1 MCILIRKATIEDLDE
16 IVNVEK
22 SCFPEGQ
29 AASRESLEKRLK
41 VLDYTFFVA
50 ESEGEIVGIINGAI
64 INENAI
70 YDELY
75 ENINLYN
82 INGKYQSIFGL
93 AVISKYRNQGIA
105 ARIMNYL
112 IELSRKTDKKGL
124 VLTCRK
130 ELIRY
135 YEKFGYK
142 NQGISKSVHG
152 NVVWYDMLL
161 KF

>member
-1 MCILIRKATIEDLDE
+1 MSITIRKATIKDLDKVANAE
-16 IVNVEK
+16 M
-22 SCFPEGQ
+22 SCFPKGQ
-29 AASRESLEKRLK
+29 AASKESLEKRLK

-50 ESEGEIVGIINGAI
+50 ENEGEIVGIINGAI

-75 ENINLYN
+75 ENINLHN
-82 INGKYQSIFGL
+82 PNGKYQSIFGL

-105 ARIMNYL
+105 AKIMNYL

-124 VLTCRK
+124 VLTCKK

-142 NQGISKSVHG
+142 NQGKSKSVHG

>member
-1 MCILIRKATIEDLDE
+1 MIRKATIKDLDK

-22 SCFPEGQ
+22 NCFPEGQ
-29 AASRESLEKRLK
+29 AAPKESLEKRLK
-41 VLDYTFFVA
+41 TLDYTFFVA
-50 ESEGEIVGIINGAI
+50 ENEGEIVGIINGSI

-75 ENINLYN
+75 ENVNLHN
-82 INGKYQSIFGL
+82 PNGKYQSIFGL

-105 ARIMNYL
+105 GNVMNYV
-112 IELSRKTDKKGL
+112 IELSRKTNKKGL
-124 VLTCRK
+124 ILTCKK
-130 ELIRY
+130 ELIHY

-142 NQGISKSVHG
+142 NQGISKSIHG

-161 KF
+161 EF

>member
-1 MCILIRKATIEDLDE
+1 MSITIRKATIKDLDK
-16 IVNVEK
+16 VANVEM
-22 SCFPEGQ
+22 SCFLEGE
-29 AASRESLEKRLK
+29 AASKESLEKRLK
-41 VLDYTFFVA
+41 ISDYTFFVA
-50 ESEGEIVGIINGAI
+50 ENEEEIVGIINGAI

-75 ENINLYN
+75 ENINLHN
-82 INGKYQSIFGL
+82 PNGKYQSIFGL

-105 ARIMNYL
+105 AKIMNYL
-112 IELSRKTDKKGL
+112 IQLSRKTDKKGL
-124 VLTCRK
+124 VLTCKK